1 MIKIFVQNKPLYL
14 IDCPNPEV
22 EEYLHRQTTIFIDEL
37 NTPAIKTMLQQLEQ
51 PDFYAGVLMYPD
63 VAAALE
69 AFKSHLTVIIAA
81 GGLVKTPANELLL
94 IFRKGKWDLPK
105 GKLDEGESM
114 EECALREIEEE
125 TGAKQLKIEKP
136 LQVTYH
142 TYYEKEKHI
151 LKESHWYLMKVKSKS
166 ILKPQTEEDI
176 EKCEWVPLEKLSSYT
191 DNMHASIIDVIKNA
205 QEQISK
211 GTV

>member
-14 IDCPNPEV
+14 IDRPNPEV

-37 NTPAIKTMLQQLEQ
+37 NTPAVKTMLQQLEQ
-51 PDFYAGVLMYPD
+51 PDYYAGVLLYPD
-63 VAAALE
+63 VSAALE

-81 GGLVKTPANELLL
+81 GGLVKTPVNELLL

-125 TGAKQLKIEKP
+125 TGAKKLLIEKP

-142 TYYEKEKHI
+142 TYYENETHI
-151 LKESHWYLMKVKSKS
+151 LKESHWYLIKGKVKSK
-166 ILKPQTEEDI
+166 LKPQTEEDI
-176 EKCEWVPLEKLSSYT
+176 EQCEWVPLEKVSAYT
-191 DNMHASIIDVIKNA
+191 DNMHASIVDVIKNA
-205 QEQISK
+205 QEYISK